1 MIDERESEATT
12 TGVSY
17 SSLLH
22 FKVTR
27 RERGIPRGRQ
37 RIVSEQIRTNF
48 WLEVYETARRV
59 MMPVRDSQLL
69 ASDW

>member
-1 MIDERESEATT
+1 MKRESEATT

-17 SSLLH
+17 SSLRQ
-22 FKVTR
+22 FKVTL
-27 RERGIPRGRQ
+27 RERAIPRGRQ

-59 MMPVRDSQLL
+59 MMPVRDRQLL